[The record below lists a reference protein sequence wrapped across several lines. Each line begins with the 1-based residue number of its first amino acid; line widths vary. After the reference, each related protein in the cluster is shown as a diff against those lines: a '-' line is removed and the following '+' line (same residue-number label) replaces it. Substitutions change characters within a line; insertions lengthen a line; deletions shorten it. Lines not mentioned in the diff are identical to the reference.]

1 MKYIFKIILIFLLL
15 TFPIF
20 SYSESNI
27 AYINMDVLIN
37 KSKVGQ
43 SITKALEVKQ
53 NQNMKEFKKI
63 EEDLK
68 KQENEIISKKNIL
81 NEEDYQKKV
90 IELRK
95 NAEDYRSKRKA
106 KLDSFNKKKITA
118 TNEIL
123 KKIRP
128 ILIKYS
134 NDNSLSIILEQ
145 KNIIIGKKELDI
157 TNKIL
162 EIVDKTITKI
172 DLN

>member
-68 KQENEIISKKNIL
+68 KQENEIISQKNIL

-106 KLDSFNKKKITA
+106 KLLPFFCIQAIFVTTLSFICANIFEQQTIIWSQRLIIAIFITGIFA
-118 TNEIL
+118 T
-123 KKIRP
+123 
-128 ILIKYS
+128 LITGIK
-134 NDNSLSIILEQ
+134 SLFYGCSQRL
-145 KNIIIGKKELDI
+145 NIF
-157 TNKIL
+157 N
-162 EIVDKTITKI
+162 
-172 DLN
+172 